1 MALFDSYL
9 PPEPEP
15 YPYRAPRYT
24 CGNPEE
30 GDEKDDVSPELLE
43 QIEKF
48 LEGVDAFSNPP

>member
-1 MALFDSYL
+1 VALFDFYL
-9 PPEPEP
+9 PPLP

-43 QIEKF
+43 EIEKF